1 MAGCVFLGDEV
12 SAAGFRLA
20 GIAVYAPTAPEAPAL
35 FQALCD
41 EAVLVLIT
49 AEVAAWVPGDLLQ
62 SRVAAERPLVLVLDD
77 VRHRQG
83 PEDLAG
89 AIRRQLGMA

>member
-20 GIAVYAPTAPEAPAL
+20 GIVAHTPTPSETPAL
-35 FQALCD
+35 FQTLCD
-41 EAVLVLIT
+41 EAALILIT
-49 AEVAAWVPGDLLQ
+49 AEAAASLPAALLQ
-62 SRVAAERPLVLVLDD
+62 SQIAAERPLVLVLGD
-77 VRHRQG
+77 VRHRRD

-89 AIRRQLGMA
+89 AIRQQLGMA